1 MLVSDILNYFPEE
14 LSNILFEYFKTETEE
29 KLKTIEEIRLRVGEP
44 LILKFNKREEIFKYN
59 ILQEDILKTMQKVCD
74 NSIYSFQN
82 QICEGFITVKGGHR
96 IGITRKLCYRKQQS

>member
-1 MLVSDILNYFPEE
+1 MLVYDILNYFPEE

-29 KLKTIEEIRLRVGEP
+29 KLKTIEEIRLRVGQP
-44 LILKFNKREEIFKYN
+44 LILKSNKREEIFKYN

-96 IGITRKLCYRKQQS
+96 IGITRKLCYKKQQS

>member
-29 KLKTIEEIRLRVGEP
+29 KLKTIEEIRLRVGQP

-82 QICEGFITVKGGHR
+82 QICEGFITVKGAHR

>member
-1 MLVSDILNYFPEE
+1 MLVSDILNYFPKEI
-14 LSNILFEYFKTETEE
+14 SNILSEYLKIDTEE
-29 KLKTIEEIRLRVGEP
+29 KLKAVEEIRLRVGQP

-82 QICEGFITVKGGHR
+82 QICEGFVTVKGVHR